1 MKREPT
7 EPRGFIKPNGV
18 GIPRLQAGEEVKAP
32 RLCLGCARLYI
43 ETGVSEAANG
53 HRSRAR
59 ICVALYY
66 QHHVLAVMLAAGALF
81 EAAHVIL
88 LSVGL

>member
-1 MKREPT
+1 MTPT
-7 EPRGFIKPNGV
+7 DHILLLAV
-18 GIPRLQAGEEVKAP
+18 CATAP

-59 ICVALYY
+59 ICVALYPHQFPGLHTVIRCGQCMKDCHRKHDIGY
-66 QHHVLAVMLAAGALF
+66 QQFHIIYSAFGK
-81 EAAHVIL
+81 
-88 LSVGL
+88 